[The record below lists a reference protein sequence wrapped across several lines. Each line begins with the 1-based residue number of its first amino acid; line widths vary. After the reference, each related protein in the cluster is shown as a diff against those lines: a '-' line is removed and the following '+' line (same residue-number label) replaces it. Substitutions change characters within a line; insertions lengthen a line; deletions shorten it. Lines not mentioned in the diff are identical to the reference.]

1 MRRICKTDI
10 QPLINEGASIEDLAA
25 SIFQAVVNQTISGLA
40 CRHPIKGKVAFLGG
54 PLSFLSELRARF
66 TETLGL
72 AAEDIIFPEN
82 SKYFVAIGAALL
94 SEKYGETTLG
104 AIVNALDNIDASE
117 VSDTKHIEPLF
128 ESEADYAE
136 FTARHAADKVKTGEL
151 AKASGRLYLGI
162 DAGSTTTKSALIDEE
177 QQSALLILQKQRGQ
191 ASFET
196 DS

>member
-1 MRRICKTDI
+1 M
-10 QPLINEGASIEDLAA
+10 
-25 SIFQAVVNQTISGLA
+25 
-40 CRHPIKGKVAFLGG
+40 
-54 PLSFLSELRARF
+54 
-66 TETLGL
+66 
-72 AAEDIIFPEN
+72 
-82 SKYFVAIGAALL
+82 AIGAALL

-162 DAGSTTTKSALIDEE
+162 DAGSTTTKSALIDEDNRVLYSFYKNNE
-177 QQSALLILQKQRGQ
+177 GKPLETVLEMLKDLYARIPEDAYIARAAATGYGEGLTQGRIQNRYRRNRNNSALQGCGGISSG
-191 ASFET
+191 S
-196 DS
+196 